1 MRNKTFNVLFVC
13 HGNICRSPMAEF
25 ILKHLVRKAAE
36 GVSEKA
42 LPQDWEEKSN
52 TPTSSAE
59 GVSEKAVPQGST
71 VKFAAAY
78 RRVPDVYVE
87 SAAVSTEEIGNPVY
101 PPAKRCLSAHG
112 VPFDNS
118 KTARQVVRR
127 DYDRFDLIVC
137 MDEWNLRLIKR
148 IIPDDPEGKIRLMMS
163 FAGERRDV
171 ADPWYTGDF
180 EKTYQD
186 LIKGC
191 TALLKQ
197 I

>member
-36 GVSEKA
+36 GVT
-42 LPQDWEEKSN
+42 EE
-52 TPTSSAE
+52 
-59 GVSEKAVPQGST
+59 AVPQGST
-71 VKFAAAY
+71 VKLAAAY

-112 VPFDNS
+112 VPFDNF

-163 FAGERRDV
+163 FTGENRDV

-186 LIKGC
+186 LMVGC
-191 TALLKQ
+191 RALLEKL
-197 I
+197 ITKIT